1 MLVEELVARLLK
13 LDQKRTI
20 KFECANGY
28 DLEIEADD
36 TVGIEVIKD
45 TEYGYI
51 RKDGSIDKYN
61 HFIECG
67 DIKELVE
74 ECYVLGPR
82 VEKGEIVDQRKNPF

>member
-28 DLEIEADD
+28 DFEIEAED
-36 TVGIEVIKD
+36 TVGIELIKD

-51 RKDGSIDKYN
+51 REDGSTDKYN
-61 HFIECG
+61 YFIEWG

-82 VEKGEIVDQRKNPF
+82 VIKGEIVDQRKNPF